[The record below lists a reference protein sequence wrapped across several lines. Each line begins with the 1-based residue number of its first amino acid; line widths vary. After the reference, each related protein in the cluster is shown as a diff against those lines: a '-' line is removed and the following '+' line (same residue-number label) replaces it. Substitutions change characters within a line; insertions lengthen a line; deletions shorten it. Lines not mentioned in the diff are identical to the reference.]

1 MKNAGYILSNQMEV
15 FNNTEVL
22 KEASVPSLPWG
33 QMITKAN
40 MQKNQLLLKTHFML
54 TKVVQ
59 EDLSD
64 EGNLFGALW
73 QYHQVKMSM
82 KSMLNWGTE
91 GHNQPEGLIKSDV
104 SFTI

>member
-15 FNNTEVL
+15 FNNTKVL

-33 QMITKAN
+33 QVITKAN
-40 MQKNQLLLKTHFML
+40 MQKNQLLLKTCFML

-64 EGNLFGALW
+64 KGNLFGVLW
-73 QYHQVKMSM
+73 QYHQVKISM

-91 GHNQPEGLIKSDV
+91 GCNQPEGLIGSDV

>member
-1 MKNAGYILSNQMEV
+1 
-15 FNNTEVL
+15 
-22 KEASVPSLPWG
+22 
-33 QMITKAN
+33 
-40 MQKNQLLLKTHFML
+40 ML

-64 EGNLFGALW
+64 EGNLFSALW

-82 KSMLNWGTE
+82 KSTLNWGTE
-91 GHNQPEGLIKSDV
+91 GYNQPERLIKSDV

>member
-33 QMITKAN
+33 QVITKAN
-40 MQKNQLLLKTHFML
+40 MQKNQLLLKTCFML

-73 QYHQVKMSM
+73 QYCQVKISM

-91 GHNQPEGLIKSDV
+91 GHNQPEGLIGSDV

>member
-15 FNNTEVL
+15 FNNTKVL
-22 KEASVPSLPWG
+22 KEASVLSLPWR
-33 QMITKAN
+33 QVITKAN
-40 MQKNQLLLKTHFML
+40 IQKNQLLLKTYFIL

-64 EGNLFGALW
+64 ERNLFSTLW
-73 QYHQVKMSM
+73 QYCQVKMSM

>member
-33 QMITKAN
+33 QVITKAN

-64 EGNLFGALW
+64 EGNLFSVLW
-73 QYHQVKMSM
+73 QYYQVKMSM

-91 GHNQPEGLIKSDV
+91 GCNWPEGLIGSDV

>member
-64 EGNLFGALW
+64 EGNLFGVLW

-91 GHNQPEGLIKSDV
+91 GYNQPEGLIKSDV

>member
-1 MKNAGYILSNQMEV
+1 MVMKNAGYILSNQIEV

-22 KEASVPSLPWG
+22 KEAFVPSLPWG
-33 QMITKAN
+33 QVITKAN

-64 EGNLFGALW
+64 EGNLFNALW
-73 QYHQVKMSM
+73 
-82 KSMLNWGTE
+82 
-91 GHNQPEGLIKSDV
+91 
-104 SFTI
+104 

>member
-1 MKNAGYILSNQMEV
+1 MKNAGYILSNQIEV

-33 QMITKAN
+33 QVITKAN
-40 MQKNQLLLKTHFML
+40 MQKNQLLLKTHFIL

-64 EGNLFGALW
+64 ERNLFDVLW

-91 GHNQPEGLIKSDV
+91 GCNWPEGLIGSDV

>member
-1 MKNAGYILSNQMEV
+1 MKNASYILSNQMEV

-33 QMITKAN
+33 QVITKAN

-64 EGNLFGALW
+64 EGNLFGVLW

-91 GHNQPEGLIKSDV
+91 GCNWPKGLIGSDV

>member
-15 FNNTEVL
+15 FNNTKVL
-22 KEASVPSLPWG
+22 KETSVPSLPWG
-33 QMITKAN
+33 QVITKAN
-40 MQKNQLLLKTHFML
+40 IQKNQLLLKTCFML

-64 EGNLFGALW
+64 EGNLFGVLW
-73 QYHQVKMSM
+73 QYCQVKMSM

-91 GHNQPEGLIKSDV
+91 GCNWPEGLIGSDV

>member
-1 MKNAGYILSNQMEV
+1 MKNAGYILSNQIEV

-33 QMITKAN
+33 QVITKAN
-40 MQKNQLLLKTHFML
+40 MQKNQLLLKTCFML

-64 EGNLFGALW
+64 ERNLFGALW

-82 KSMLNWGTE
+82 KSTLNWGIK
-91 GHNQPEGLIKSDV
+91 GYNQPEGLIGSDV